1 METITIDII
10 NPKANKLLKDLESL
24 DLISIRKK
32 NTSDWKQKLKT
43 IRKNNT
49 NDNILDEITKEVE
62 LVRKKR
68 YEHQ

>member
-32 NTSDWKQKLKT
+32 NTSDWKQKT
-43 IRKNNT
+43 KNYQ
-49 NDNILDEITKEVE
+49 
-62 LVRKKR
+62 KK
-68 YEHQ
+68 

>member
-32 NTSDWKQKLKT
+32 ILLIGN
-43 IRKNNT
+43 KN
-49 NDNILDEITKEVE
+49 
-62 LVRKKR
+62 
-68 YEHQ
+68 

>member
-10 NPKANKLLKDLESL
+10 NPKANKLLKNLESL

-32 NTSDWKQKLKT
+32 NAFDWKQKLKI

-62 LVRKKR
+62 SVRKKR

>member
-32 NTSDWKQKLKT
+32 NTSDWKQKLKI

>member
-10 NPKANKLLKDLESL
+10 NPKANKLLKNLESL

-32 NTSDWKQKLKT
+32 NTFDWKGKLKT
-43 IRKNNT
+43 IRKNNI
-49 NDNILDEITKEVE
+49 DNRILDDITKEVE
-62 LVRKKR
+62 LVRKER